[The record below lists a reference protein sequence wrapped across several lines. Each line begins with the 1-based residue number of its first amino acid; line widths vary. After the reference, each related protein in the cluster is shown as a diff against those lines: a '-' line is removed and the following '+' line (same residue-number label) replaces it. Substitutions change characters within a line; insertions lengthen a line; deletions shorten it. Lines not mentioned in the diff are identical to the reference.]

1 MSGTA
6 SGSAGEDLSRAA
18 YVDQWLQRKG
28 DWLREFRRDLHAHPE
43 LSWREQRTTN
53 VVFEALTAAGLHPRK
68 LSTTGL
74 ICDLGPTGGERV
86 ALRADMDALPIHEAT
101 GLDFRS
107 TSAGVSHACGH
118 DAHTSI
124 LLGTGLAL
132 AELDRAGRLPV
143 GVRLIFQPAEEVM
156 PGGALSAVR
165 DEVMQGVSRIYALH
179 CDPRVEVG
187 RIGVR
192 SGAITSAADHVEVI
206 LHSPGGHTSRPHLTS
221 DLIYAMGTVITGL
234 PGVLSRRVDP
244 RSGTIMVWGAANA
257 GSAPNAIP
265 QIGALHGTVR
275 TGEHQIWE
283 SLEPLVREIIAE
295 LLAPLRIK
303 HEVNYTRGVPPVIN
317 DHLAA
322 TRLADA
328 ARAVSPDGVVD
339 TPQSGGGEDFSWYL
353 EESPGAMA
361 RLGVW
366 SGEGRQY
373 DLHQP
378 DFVLDERALEMG
390 VKVFTNVVFASGR

>member
-1 MSGTA
+1 MSGTTGA
-6 SGSAGEDLSRAA
+6 SAR
-18 YVDQWLQRKG
+18 VDEWLQRKS
-28 DWLREFRRDLHAHPE
+28 DWLRDFRRDLHAHPE
-43 LSWREQRTTN
+43 LSWREQRTTK

-74 ICDLGPTGGERV
+74 VCDLGPSTGERV

-101 GLDFRS
+101 GLDFQS
-107 TSAGVSHACGH
+107 GNPGVSHACGH
-118 DAHTSI
+118 DAHTTI
-124 LLGTGLAL
+124 LLGTALAL
-132 AELDRAGRLPV
+132 AEADAAGELAV

-165 DEVMQGVSRIYALH
+165 DGVMDGVSRIYALH
-179 CDPRVEVG
+179 CDPRIEVG

-221 DLIYAMGTVITGL
+221 DLIYGMGTVITGL

-244 RSGTIMVWGAANA
+244 RSGTIMVWGAANG

-275 TGEHQIWE
+275 TGEHHIWAT
-283 SLEPLVREIIAE
+283 LEPLVRDIIDG
-295 LLAPLRIK
+295 LLSPLRIK
-303 HEVNYTRGVPPVIN
+303 YEVNYTRGVPPVIN
-317 DHLAA
+317 EERATAILSAA
-322 TRLADA
+322 AL
-328 ARAVSPDGVVD
+328 AVSPDGVTD

-390 VKVFTNVVFASGR
+390 VKVLTNVVFGSAE